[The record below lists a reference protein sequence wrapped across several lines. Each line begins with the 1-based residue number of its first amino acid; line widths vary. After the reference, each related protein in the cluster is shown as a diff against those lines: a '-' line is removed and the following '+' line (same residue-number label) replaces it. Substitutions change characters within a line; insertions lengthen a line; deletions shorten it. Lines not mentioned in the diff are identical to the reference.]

1 MLDSELASLKQL
13 PLLPPDE
20 VLERAEALRR
30 RANECADLA
39 SDCLTED
46 AKRVLSAMAEEL
58 GERAA
63 EKASNPTSGNRG
75 KAEACLGRNK
85 AADRLRWS
93 QQRRIT
99 SSCRGTTS

>member
-20 VLERAEALRR
+20 VLERAEELRR

-63 EKASNPTSGNRG
+63 ELEETLLQIRRLYGESFESDVG
-75 KAEACLGRNK
+75 KSMQG
-85 AADRLRWS
+85 
-93 QQRRIT
+93 
-99 SSCRGTTS
+99 